1 MSYLD
6 DQIKETEKHIDVL
19 REDIIDAQ
27 DESWRE
33 VYATA
38 LLVKSRLLAQ
48 LRGKAARAALT
59 ALIALIPLTGIAS
72 TNSHDRVHRVAG
84 LVQAIDIS
92 SEKYGVDSAL
102 IQAVIET
109 ESMYRPHAVSKIG
122 ALGLMQVRPST
133 GEWIA
138 KKMNLPAGDLFDPA
152 YNVQVGTA
160 YLAYLLNRFDG
171 NPYLAVAAYNFGPNG
186 LARRIA
192 SGGTLPDTY
201 AGKVFAIMNDLLTE
215 QD

>member
-1 MSYLD
+1 M
-6 DQIKETEKHIDVL
+6 L
-19 REDIIDAQ
+19 REDIIEAK

-33 VYATA
+33 LYATA

-48 LRGKAARAALT
+48 LRGRAAKAALT
-59 ALIALIPLTGIAS
+59 ALTALTALIPLTGIAS

-84 LVQAIDIS
+84 LSQAIDIN
-92 SEKYGVDSAL
+92 SEKFGVDSAL

-160 YLAYLLNRFDG
+160 YLAYLLNRFDD
-171 NPYLAVAAYNFGPNG
+171 NQYLAVAAYNFGPNG

-201 AGKVFAIMNDLLTE
+201 AGKVFAIMNDLLTT

>member
-92 SEKYGVDSAL
+92 SEKYGVDGAL